1 MCFIYGIAKMHSGW
15 INNMKKYFLII
26 CMFICVFC
34 FGLSV
39 SFFYF
44 ASNGKQEKELLV
56 YRNGNPIQ
64 DSISVVDE
72 EVVEKLQKEH
82 SQIDIKTDEANENE
96 ADTISYDWYG
106 TSIYIE
112 NLMPGTEYVVV
123 LEYLNLKSPILEA
136 LLYEPDY
143 SRAYSKDGLSSE
155 GKLVFPLTQDK
166 EGMYTIVFYGAGDLG
181 GFTSYIIEREE
192 FVNLQEPNVEYPR
205 DLMREDAVIDE

>member
-1 MCFIYGIAKMHSGW
+1 
-15 INNMKKYFLII
+15 MKKNFLIV
-26 CMFICVFC
+26 CVFICVFC

-39 SFFYF
+39 SIFYL
-44 ASNGKQEKELLV
+44 ASNKKQEKELLV

-64 DSISVVDE
+64 ESISVVDE
-72 EVVEKLQKEH
+72 EVVEKLQKEQP
-82 SQIDIKTDEANENE
+82 QIDAKTDAVNENE
-96 ADTISYDWYG
+96 ADNTSYDWYG
-106 TSIYIE
+106 TSVYIE

-143 SRAYSKDGLSSE
+143 SRSYSKDGLSSE

-166 EGMYTIVFYGAGDLG
+166 EGMYTIVFYGAGDIG

-205 DLMREDAVIDE
+205 DLMREDVVIDE